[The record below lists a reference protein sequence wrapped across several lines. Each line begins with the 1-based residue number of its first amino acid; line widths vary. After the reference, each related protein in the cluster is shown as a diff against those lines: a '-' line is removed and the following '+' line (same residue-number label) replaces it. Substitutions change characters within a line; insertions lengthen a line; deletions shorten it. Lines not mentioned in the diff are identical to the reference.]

1 MQKMDYKTI
10 YGCTNSLCKVQ
21 IEEKLPKKS
30 LWDSEGTD
38 AYSWPKIERK
48 KKKPKQKNNTHPQHK
63 KDQAIDKGKQTS
75 ISQLLLVI

>member
-21 IEEKLPKKS
+21 IEEKLPKKIS
-30 LWDSEGTD
+30 LRLRRNWCIQLAKNWKE
-38 AYSWPKIERK
+38 K
-48 KKKPKQKNNTHPQHK
+48 KNPKQNNNTHPQHK